1 MQNNLVNYH
10 SHCDFCDGRAPME
23 AFVEAAV
30 ACGMKAY
37 GVSSHTESPEPGRTL
52 HRDTYAAYFAE
63 IARLREKYRHQI
75 ELYAALEI
83 DYIDEARNAASPM
96 YRRMPLDYTIG
107 SVHFVPAPDGGWMS
121 VDGAYEGF
129 RERLAARFGNDV
141 RAVVELFYEQSRKM
155 VAAGG
160 FTICGHADKIA
171 LNASYF
177 HPGITQEAW
186 YEELASQ
193 YIHSL
198 AGKDFLVEVNTK
210 AWEQHHRL
218 FPSVEWFPLMRR
230 LGLKLVVNSD
240 CHYPER
246 VNSGRLQAMQLLR
259 QAGIREVWELH
270 SGRWAA
276 VPICV

>member
-177 HPGITQEAW
+177 HSGITQEAW

-210 AWEQHHRL
+210 NLLRKRELYPNVKYLSLLREMDIPVL
-218 FPSVEWFPLMRR
+218 
-230 LGLKLVVNSD
+230 VNSD
-240 CHYPER
+240 CHYPDL
-246 VNSGRLQAMQLLR
+246 VNDGREEAFELLR
-259 QAGIREVWELH
+259 QNGFDYTRELVH
-270 SGRWAA
+270 GRWED
-276 VPICV
+276 VPLR